1 MLEIAHSH
9 VVASCDQVNK
19 EALVITAYEPSL
31 DVFEPDYRTKKKS
44 MSNTNLICPICG
56 GKKAKGKTTSS
67 ADIGSGVVVVREVKA
82 TICSQCDEEWID
94 DATARQER
102 FQSMVRQHGVV
113 ATLRREKGHDIAAAC
128 GQLRLQMKLSAAVC

>member
-31 DVFEPDYRTKKKS
+31 DVFEPDYRTKKQS

-94 DATARQER
+94 DATGRQLEEIVNDARAR
-102 FQSMVRQHGVV
+102 
-113 ATLRREKGHDIAAAC
+113 
-128 GQLRLQMKLSAAVC
+128 RLQVQVAAMK